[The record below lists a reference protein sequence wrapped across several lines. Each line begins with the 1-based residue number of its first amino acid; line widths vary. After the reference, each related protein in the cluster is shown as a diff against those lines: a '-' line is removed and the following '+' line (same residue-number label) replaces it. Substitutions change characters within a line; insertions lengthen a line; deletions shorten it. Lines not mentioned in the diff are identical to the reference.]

1 MAYQFGDGIK
11 NLLLAGLGA
20 AATTLEK
27 SQELIEQMTRRGELT
42 VEQGKVLNE
51 ELKHRAHAFKEEAKA
66 KVKTAHAESAAEAA
80 AEATAEEAESMNEV
94 EAAVGKVLA
103 HFEELSEADRRLLR
117 EKLYPAEMREIEA
130 VDP

>member
-51 ELKHRAHAFKEEAKA
+51 
-66 KVKTAHAESAAEAA
+66 
-80 AEATAEEAESMNEV
+80 
-94 EAAVGKVLA
+94 G
-103 HFEELSEADRRLLR
+103 
-117 EKLYPAEMREIEA
+117 LYA
-130 VDP
+130 